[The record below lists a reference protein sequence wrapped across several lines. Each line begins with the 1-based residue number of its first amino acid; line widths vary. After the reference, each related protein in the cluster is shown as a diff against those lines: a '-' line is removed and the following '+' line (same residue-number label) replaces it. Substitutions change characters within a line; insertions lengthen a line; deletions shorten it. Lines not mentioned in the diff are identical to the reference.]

1 MSLKLFS
8 VKTKTLL
15 LLYILSNQSF
25 AQNTQCAFT
34 EVLQIEAQSG
44 MRIREKPDA
53 TAKAIGGVPYKFKIE
68 ACAETFGKA
77 TFEGI
82 EGNWRLVR
90 YKNTIG
96 YMWDGLSV
104 LVSSYKPQVTQQK
117 FTVESQPQTAQDDY
131 RITEAS
137 ASSTAVSQAPT
148 IVSSQQTST
157 KPNTSPFTEVKLIT
171 ESYPYC
177 RDITAIDR
185 TLYYYAVMVE
195 DEYYVIKPIDLT
207 IELRKNSPKNKLH
220 FDIKPSEGDGSLFI
234 IGLPTPFKNWK
245 KIRNNDYVLTQ
256 YNRKLTPGVRL
267 ELYAS
272 EPGNSLGNIK
282 IMAAGTVKSYNHDCP
297 VVENYKLLVE
307 LMLNEKEVFD
317 VSKQISHPGACG
329 VPDLFWFGDL
339 NQDGYTDFILV
350 GEYPKY
356 TAFTL
361 FFSQPDNPQR
371 FKKVSEWVVE
381 DCD

>member
-1 MSLKLFS
+1 M
-8 VKTKTLL
+8 
-15 LLYILSNQSF
+15 
-25 AQNTQCAFT
+25 CEFT

-77 TFEGI
+77 SFEGI

-90 YKNTIG
+90 YKNTTG
-96 YMWDGLSV
+96 YMWDGLTV
-104 LVSSYKPQVTQQK
+104 LVSSFKPQAANQK
-117 FTVESQPQTAQDDY
+117 ITIENQPQTARDEY

-137 ASSTAVSQAPT
+137 ASTTTVSQTQKVTAN
-148 IVSSQQTST
+148 QT
-157 KPNTSPFTEVKLIT
+157 NTRTTVSPFSEVKLIT

-185 TLYYYAVMVE
+185 TLYYYAVMAE
-195 DEYYVIKPIDLT
+195 DEYYQIKPIDLT

-234 IGLPTPFKNWK
+234 IGLPSPFKNWK

-282 IMAAGTVKSYNHDCP
+282 IMAAGTVKSYNNDCP

-307 LMLNEKEVFD
+307 MVVNEKEVIE
-317 VSKQISHPGACG
+317 VSNQISQPGACG

>member
-1 MSLKLFS
+1 MSVKLFS
-8 VKTKTLL
+8 LKTKTLL
-15 LLYILSNQSF
+15 PLYLLVHISI
-25 AQNTQCAFT
+25 AQNSVCEFT
-34 EVLQIEAQSG
+34 EILQIEAQSG

-53 TAKAIGGVPYKFKIE
+53 SAKAIGGVPYKFKIE

-96 YMWDGLSV
+96 YMWDGWTV
-104 LVSSYKPQVTQQK
+104 LVSSLKSQTTEQK
-117 FTVESQPQTAQDDY
+117 LTVETLPQTARDDF
-131 RITEAS
+131 RITEVS
-137 ASSTAVSQAPT
+137 ASSATVSQPPEVTAHP
-148 IVSSQQTST
+148 SNP
-157 KPNTSPFTEVKLIT
+157 KPLNHPFSDVKLIT

-185 TLYYYAVMVE
+185 TLYYYAVIAE
-195 DEYYVIKPIDLT
+195 DEYYVIKPVDLT

-220 FDIKPSEGDGSLFI
+220 FDIKPSEGDGSIFI
-234 IGLPTPFKNWK
+234 IGLPAPYKNWK

-267 ELYAS
+267 ELYAV
-272 EPGNSLGNIK
+272 EPGNSFGNIK
-282 IMAAGTVKSYNHDCP
+282 LMAAGTVKSYNNDCP
-297 VVENYKLLVE
+297 VVENYKLFVE
-307 LMLNEKEVFD
+307 MMLYEKVVYD
-317 VSKQISHPGACG
+317 VSNQISQPGACG

-371 FKKVSEWVVE
+371 YKKVSEWVVE

>member
-1 MSLKLFS
+1 MFVKLFS

-15 LLYILSNQSF
+15 LLYILSNVLF
-25 AQNTQCAFT
+25 AQNSTCEFT

-53 TAKAIGGVPYKFKIE
+53 SARAIGGVPYKFKIE
-68 ACAETFGKA
+68 ACAESFGKA

-90 YKNTIG
+90 YKNTTG
-96 YMWDGLSV
+96 YMWDGYTVLISTSKSQSAEQKLSV
-104 LVSSYKPQVTQQK
+104 KAL
-117 FTVESQPQTAQDDY
+117 PQTAHEDH

-137 ASSTAVSQAPT
+137 ASSPLLPQSTTIAAP
-148 IVSSQQTST
+148 QTNS
-157 KPNTSPFTEVKLIT
+157 KPVASPFSDVKLIT

-185 TLYYYAVMVE
+185 TLYYYAVMAE

-234 IGLPTPFKNWK
+234 IGLPSPFKNWK
-245 KIRNNDYVLTQ
+245 KIRNNDFVLTQ

-282 IMAAGTVKSYNHDCP
+282 LMAAGTVKSYNNDCP
-297 VVENYKLLVE
+297 VVENYKLWVE

-317 VSKQISHPGACG
+317 VSSQIAQPGACG

-361 FFSQPDNPQR
+361 FFSQPDSPQR
-371 FKKVSEWVVE
+371 YKKVSEWLVE